1 MGLVGDTACVLAT
14 QSVFFLIGWI
24 FFVKKLFKD
33 YELRHYLVQLVFC
46 VNFTLSCTMFEL
58 IIFEIVDYL
67 DPSSRY
73 THWLL
78 SLYAMLFMLI
88 IVTPFYLF
96 YFAFSSTRRIPPHW
110 ISPLCF
116 VAWLVYI
123 VIFWRIGD
131 SFPIHNPKH
140 GVLSVETCVSR
151 VGVVGVTVMALL
163 SGFGAVNYP
172 YTSMAIFMR
181 TVTASDVAGIE
192 RKLLH
197 TMEMTVAKKK
207 RIAMA
212 QRELQKQQQ
221 EAAARAEAKSGSW
234 WRKFSMP
241 IGGAGSSTTI
251 HENIPQLRQDIL
263 ALEELSR
270 QLFMEIN
277 EMQTMRERIDW
288 SKTFQGK
295 YFNFL
300 GYFFSLYC
308 IWKIFIST
316 VNIVFDRVGRV
327 DPITKGMEIAVHWFG
342 LDIEVDFWSQ
352 HISFI
357 LVGTI
362 VFCSTRGLLLTMSK
376 FFIWISSPKSSN
388 FVVLFLSQ
396 IMGMY
401 FVSMVLLMR
410 MNMPEEY
417 RSIITTVL
425 GDLQF
430 NFYHRWFDVMFLVAA
445 LCTLAILSLAH
456 KKDLE
461 TSDQSKSHQLNH
473 RHVQ

>member
-1 MGLVGDTACVLAT
+1 MGLFIDSVIVLAT
-14 QSVFFLIGWI
+14 QLVFFLLGWI

-33 YELRHYLVQLVFC
+33 YELRHYLVQFIFC

-58 IIFEIVDYL
+58 IIFEIIDYL
-67 DPSSRY
+67 DRSSRY
-73 THWLL
+73 FHWYL
-78 SLYAMLFMLI
+78 SLYLTLFMVVIL
-88 IVTPFYLF
+88 TPFYLV
-96 YFAFSSTRRIPPHW
+96 YFMLSNVRSIKKHW
-110 ISPLCF
+110 IRPLS
-116 VAWLVYI
+116 LVTWILYM
-123 VIFWRIGD
+123 VIFWKIGD
-131 SFPIHNPKH
+131 PFPIHNPKH

-151 VGVVGVTVMALL
+151 VGVVGVTIMALL

-172 YTSMAIFMR
+172 YTSMAMFMR
-181 TVTASDVAGIE
+181 TVTPGDVHQIE
-192 RKLLH
+192 KKLIQ
-197 TMEMTVAKKK
+197 TQEMVLAKKK
-207 RIAMA
+207 RVVLAE
-212 QRELQKQQQ
+212 RELQLRQQQ
-221 EAAARAEAKSGSW
+221 KNQMSHNGSAFWDRMRSFTSSSLSG
-234 WRKFSMP
+234 
-241 IGGAGSSTTI
+241 T
-251 HENIPQLRQDIL
+251 HENLPQLKQDIV

-270 QLFMEIN
+270 QLFMEIHDLQN
-277 EMQTMRERIDW
+277 MRERIEW

-308 IWKIFIST
+308 TWKIFIST

-342 LDIEVDFWSQ
+342 LEIDVLFWSQ

-357 LVGTI
+357 LVGAI
-362 VFCSTRGLLLTMSK
+362 VVTSTRGLLLTMSK

-388 FVVLFLSQ
+388 FVILFLSQ

-410 MNMPEEY
+410 MNMPVQY
-417 RSIITTVL
+417 RSIITEVL

-445 LCTLAILSLAH
+445 LCTIAMLKLVH
-456 KKDLE
+456 KRDIEPADVKQAAYID
-461 TSDQSKSHQLNH
+461 
-473 RHVQ
+473 